1 MYYLRRITMTNWKKV
16 ILPVQL
22 GIVCLVASI
31 TASWADTLV
40 QPKLQSLTELSQS
53 SPVARHLD
61 IKQWYTKAGSKV
73 LFVEAHELPMFDIQL
88 TFAAG
93 SSRDGDKAGLAL
105 LTNSMLNE
113 GVKGM
118 DVTAIAKTFEGVGA
132 NFGNGAY
139 RDMAILSL
147 RSLTDPAK
155 SEVALD
161 LFSKVLSEPTF
172 PESSL
177 QRIKNQ
183 LLTSFEIDKQTPSRL
198 IGKEFYSKLY
208 GSHPY
213 AHSREGN
220 PESIKAITIDDLKGF
235 YQNAYNAKNVV
246 IAIVGDLSPKQA
258 ADLAEKLSA
267 KLPTGDAFPS
277 VIAPQA
283 VPAGNYHIEFASQQ
297 THLILGQLGVTRNDP
312 DYPALYVGNQI
323 LGGSGLTSR
332 LMTEVRERRG
342 LTYGIYANFSTMQ
355 AAGPFTISLQTRA
368 EMTDGSLALIKD
380 IVRDYLVNGPTAQEL
395 NDAKREISGSFPLA
409 NASNSNIVS
418 QLGAIGF
425 YNLPLNYLEDFIKR
439 IQALTPEQIKTA
451 MNKHLKIDD
460 FIVVTVGPTVKQQA
474 LPTPNAAKKPVMG
487 VPH

>member
-1 MYYLRRITMTNWKKV
+1 MTNWKKTMWS
-16 ILPVQL
+16 IQL
-22 GIVCLVASI
+22 AIACLSVNVTS
-31 TASWADTLV
+31 SWADTAI
-40 QPKLQSLTELSQS
+40 QPKLQSLAELSAT

-61 IKQWYTKAGSKV
+61 IQQWYTKAGSKV

-93 SSRDGDKAGLAL
+93 SSRDEDKAGLAL

-132 NFGNGAY
+132 DFGNGAY

-147 RSLTDPAK
+147 RSLTDPTK

-198 IGKEFYSKLY
+198 INKEFFSKLY
-208 GSHPY
+208 GGHPY

-220 PESIKAITIDDLKGF
+220 PETIEAMTVDDLKGF
-235 YQNAYNAKNVV
+235 YQKAYNAKNVV
-246 IAIVGDLSPKQA
+246 IAIVGDLSKKQA

-267 KLPTGDAFPS
+267 NLPQGEALTA
-277 VIAPQA
+277 VTAPQS
-283 VPAGNYHIEFASQQ
+283 VSAGKYHIEFASQQ

-355 AAGPFTISLQTRA
+355 AAGPFSISLQTRA
-368 EMTDGSLALIKD
+368 EMTEGSLGLIKD
-380 IVRDYLVNGPTAQEL
+380 IVRDYLVNGPTEQEL
-395 NDAKREISGSFPLA
+395 TDAKREISGSFPLA
-409 NASNSNIVS
+409 NASNSNIVA

-425 YNLPLNYLEDFIKR
+425 YNLPLNYLEDFIKQ
-439 IQALTPEQIKTA
+439 IQALTPEQIKQA
-451 MNKHLKIDD
+451 MNKHLKVDD
-460 FIVVTVGPTVKQQA
+460 FIVVTVGPTVEQQP
-474 LPTPNAAKKPVMG
+474 LPAPTAAKRPVMG
-487 VPH
+487 APH